1 MIEQVNIGVIGC
13 GRISPQY
20 LENLVRRFSFC
31 LNTVALADIK
41 PEAAESRA
49 EEFGV
54 ARVCTV
60 DDLLTDPK
68 IEIVVNLTVPA
79 AHYGV
84 SMAALEAGKH
94 VYTEK
99 PLAVTRE
106 EGKTLIDTAR
116 EKGLLIGGAPD
127 TFLGA
132 GLQTCRKLL
141 DEGWVGQPLVAQ
153 GFIAMGVPVAR
164 YHKVGVGPMFD
175 MGPYYVTALVTLLG
189 PAVRATG
196 SAQIPFPV
204 KTNHDPKWPD
214 FGQPFTVDTP
224 TVVSGVLDF
233 ESGVVGTVTT
243 TCEIF
248 AYQPRLVIYGTE
260 GVLTCNDPNMFHGPV
275 LVRRRSGEELEVPLT
290 HGYDNRNRGLG
301 VADMAY
307 ALRNGRPLRASGD
320 LMYHVHDIMHAI
332 HDASREGKHVELQ
345 SRVERPA
352 PFPPGL
358 AVDIFS

>member
-1 MIEQVNIGVIGC
+1 MIEKVCIGVIGC

-20 LENLVRRFSFC
+20 LENLVRRFAFC
-31 LNTVALADIK
+31 LNTVALADIV
-41 PEAAESRA
+41 PEAAKTRA
-49 EEFGV
+49 EEFDV
-54 ARVCTV
+54 PRVCTV
-60 DDLLTDPK
+60 EELLADPE

-79 AHYGV
+79 AHYEV
-84 SMAALEAGKH
+84 TMAALEAGKH

-106 EGKTLIDTAR
+106 EGKTVVETAR
-116 EKGLLIGGAPD
+116 NKGLLLGGAPD

-164 YHKVGVGPMFD
+164 YHKAGVGPMFD
-175 MGPYYVTALVTLLG
+175 MGPYYVTALVALLG
-189 PAVRATG
+189 PVIRATG
-196 SAQIPFPV
+196 SAQIPFAIKSNP
-204 KTNHDPKWPD
+204 DPLRPD
-214 FGQPFTVDTP
+214 YGQPFTVDTP

-248 AYQPRLVIYGTE
+248 GYQPRLVIYGTE
-260 GVLTCNDPNMFHGPV
+260 GVLTCNDPNMFGGPV
-275 LVRRRSGEELEVPLT
+275 LVRRRSGEAREVPLT

-307 ALRNGRPLRASGD
+307 ALRNKRPVRANGE
-320 LMYHVHDIMHAI
+320 LMYHVHDVMHAI
-332 HDASREGKHVELQ
+332 HDASREGVHVELQ
-345 SRVERPA
+345 SRIERPA
-352 PFPPGL
+352 PFLPGL
-358 AVDIFS
+358 AVDIFA